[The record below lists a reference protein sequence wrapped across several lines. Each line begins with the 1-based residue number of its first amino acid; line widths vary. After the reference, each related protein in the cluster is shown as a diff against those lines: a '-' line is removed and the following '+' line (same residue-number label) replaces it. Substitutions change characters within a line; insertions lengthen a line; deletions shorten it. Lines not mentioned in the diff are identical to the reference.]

1 MKTADETLQRNL
13 ESILTAKQKAT
24 LEMIENATAQAE
36 ALRRTGLLASEPEH
50 YQFEHYQIGR
60 EVGKVGWS
68 TDGAEFKVLHEK

>member
-1 MKTADETLQRNL
+1 
-13 ESILTAKQKAT
+13 
-24 LEMIENATAQAE
+24 MIENATAQAE